1 MAVQG
6 GFWCV
11 YVWSVF
17 ILPVLGVGGVLLTP
31 RAATMLLW
39 KTGLEWAIFT
49 LVGVILLWSVGG
61 QSRFEWVFNV
71 EPGWGYV
78 VLGGDGVSSFLTL
91 LTGLLTV
98 VCVLISTRAIK
109 YLVKEFLVCLFLLE
123 LLLVGVFTIRDLVGF
138 YIFFEGVLIPM
149 FLIIGVWGAREAKI
163 RASYY
168 FFFYTFL
175 GSVFMLLS
183 IFTLYS
189 LTGVTDF
196 QVLCNLKMEAG
207 LQYWVFGGFF
217 LSLAIKIPKMPVH
230 IWLPLAH
237 TEAPLAG
244 SVLLAGE

>member
-1 MAVQG
+1 M
-6 GFWCV
+6 
-11 YVWSVF
+11 
-17 ILPVLGVGGVLLTP
+17 
-31 RAATMLLW
+31 
-39 KTGLEWAIFT
+39 
-49 LVGVILLWSVGG
+49 
-61 QSRFEWVFNV
+61 
-71 EPGWGYV
+71 
-78 VLGGDGVSSFLTL
+78 SSFLTL

-207 LQYWVFGGFF
+207 LQY
-217 LSLAIKIPKMPVH
+217 
-230 IWLPLAH
+230 
-237 TEAPLAG
+237 
-244 SVLLAGE
+244 